1 MFLKFQ
7 HTLKQSSST
16 KRSFTL
22 VELSIVLLVLS
33 LLVGSIMLGR
43 KIVDRAKTQQLMS
56 EIEYYEKALHEFH
69 DIYKGVPSSVSKKMC
84 QKYAIFHKP
93 ITLMNI
99 ETENGESV
107 VKNVQ
112 YQGGISNCI
121 VFFNRES
128 RGNRVVLGADDNSLR
143 CTPSKLVMAGI
154 VKEDKLDY
162 MVARYDANECN
173 HKNYTFDMP
182 DDMVSSRES
191 GFKSNYGT
199 NNRISLIGFYNENII
214 NSENNLQSIDLK
226 QRFAFAYGI
235 NAYKTSEH
243 EFQNDSVKKNV
254 LEHNAIVL
262 WNETPEYSINF
273 RGTRNG
279 GNHKNTPGAVSA
291 IVASS
296 FDAKFDDGRPGT
308 GKILALKSGHARSG
322 EVSNV
327 EITKSCYN
335 KTFNKI
341 DDAFYND
348 NGDLKYG
355 CNIVKLVDRL

>member
-1 MFLKFQ
+1 MLSICLQDNK
-7 HTLKQSSST
+7 TVKS
-16 KRSFTL
+16 SFTL
-22 VELSIVLLVLS
+22 VELSIVLLVIS
-33 LLVGSIMLGR
+33 SLVGSVMVGR

-56 EIEYYEKALHEFH
+56 EIEYYEKALQEFH

-84 QKYAIFHKP
+84 QRYAVFHKP

-107 VKNVQ
+107 IKSVP

-128 RGNRVVLGADDNSLR
+128 RGNRAVLSADDNALR

-162 MVARYDANECN
+162 MAARYDANECS
-173 HKNYTFDMP
+173 HEHYTLDIP
-182 DDMVSSRES
+182 EDMVSSRES
-191 GFKSNYGT
+191 GFKSDYGT
-199 NNRISLIGFYNENII
+199 ANRVSLIGFYNENII
-214 NSENNLQSIDLK
+214 DNENNLQSIDLK
-226 QRFAFAYGI
+226 QRFAFTYGI

-254 LEHNAIVL
+254 LEHNAVVL
-262 WNETPEYSINF
+262 WNETPEYSINY

-279 GNHKNTPGAVSA
+279 GSHKGTTGAISA
-291 IVASS
+291 NVASS

-322 EVSNV
+322 EVSND
-327 EITKSCYN
+327 EIIKSCYN
-335 KTFNKI
+335 TTFSKV
-341 DDAFYND
+341 DEAFYVD
-348 NGDLKYG
+348 NEDLKYG
-355 CNIVKLVDRL
+355 CNIVKLIDRL

>member
-1 MFLKFQ
+1 MLLEFQ
-7 HTLKQSSST
+7 HTLKQSLNA
-16 KRSFTL
+16 KKSFTL

-33 LLVGSIMLGR
+33 LLVGSIMVGR
-43 KIVDRAKTQQLMS
+43 KIVDRAKSQQLIS

-84 QKYAIFHKP
+84 QRYAIFHKP

-99 ETENGESV
+99 ETENGENIV
-107 VKNVQ
+107 TNIRFH
-112 YQGGISNCI
+112 GGISNCI

-128 RGNRVVLGADDNSLR
+128 RGNRVVLSADDNSLR

-162 MVARYDANECN
+162 MAAKYDANECS
-173 HKNYTFDMP
+173 HENYTLNMP
-182 DDMVSSRES
+182 EDMVSSRES
-191 GFKSNYGT
+191 GFKSTYGT
-199 NNRISLIGFYNENII
+199 NNRISLIGFYNENMID
-214 NSENNLQSIDLK
+214 NDNNLHSIDLK
-226 QRFAFAYGI
+226 QRFAFTYGI

-243 EFQNDSVKKNV
+243 EFQNDNIKKNV
-254 LEHNAIVL
+254 LEHNAVVL

-279 GNHKNTPGAVSA
+279 GNHKGTSGAISA
-291 IVASS
+291 TVASS

-335 KTFNKI
+335 KTFNKV
-341 DDAFYND
+341 DEAFYVD
-348 NGDLKYG
+348 NEDLKYG
-355 CNIVKLVDRL
+355 CNIVKLMDRL